1 MGTQTIEGHSRRDK
15 RNFSGNW
22 DAALKVVAATGSPGT
37 GEAGST
43 PLLYSCQSCSLT
55 GSIKLERDASG
66 SRLVRGHTRYF
77 GDWTWDLQLINCDH
91 MPLLQKWLWLSI
103 IASIP
108 TVSAMAQQ
116 QPARDKPLSA
126 AELKSV
132 VSIDALTVPTPGEFF
147 AAIEKGGK
155 PNWTSEY
162 RPPISIRSADRAQ
175 MALNLGTLIADGYI
189 AVEAQDG
196 QQVKNIG
203 KDVLALAKKLSV
215 SQTVL
220 ARGDSITRFA
230 EDNAWD
236 QLNEELEATQNEV
249 KKALEENRDID
260 LITLVSVGG
269 WIRGTEV
276 VTGLVIQNYNADN
289 AKLLRQPALVA
300 FLKNK
305 LALLPDKLE
314 KDPLVQKVVRELN
327 DIQRLVSFAP
337 DHVPTVDEVKELNA
351 ASAKLTK
358 EIGVSE

>member
-1 MGTQTIEGHSRRDK
+1 
-15 RNFSGNW
+15 
-22 DAALKVVAATGSPGT
+22 
-37 GEAGST
+37 
-43 PLLYSCQSCSLT
+43 
-55 GSIKLERDASG
+55 
-66 SRLVRGHTRYF
+66 
-77 GDWTWDLQLINCDH
+77 
-91 MPLLQKWLWLSI
+91 MPLLRKWLRLSL
-103 IASIP
+103 IALIP
-108 TVSAMAQQ
+108 IVSTLAEQ
-116 QPARDKPLSA
+116 QPPSDKPLSPE
-126 AELKSV
+126 ELKSA

-155 PNWTSEY
+155 PNWASEY
-162 RPPISIRSADRAQ
+162 RPPISIRSTDRAQ

-203 KDVLALAKKLSV
+203 RDVLALAKKLSV

-220 ARGDSITRFA
+220 ARGASITQFA
-230 EDNAWD
+230 ENNAWN

-249 KKALEENRDID
+249 KKALEENRDVD

-276 VTGLVIQNYNADN
+276 VTGLVIQNYNSDN

-305 LALLPDKLE
+305 LAILPDRLE
-314 KDPLVQKVVRELN
+314 KDPLVHQVVQELS
-327 DIQRLVSFAP
+327 DIQKMVSFAP

>member
-1 MGTQTIEGHSRRDK
+1 MRILR
-15 RNFSGNW
+15 
-22 DAALKVVAATGSPGT
+22 
-37 GEAGST
+37 
-43 PLLYSCQSCSLT
+43 
-55 GSIKLERDASG
+55 
-66 SRLVRGHTRYF
+66 
-77 GDWTWDLQLINCDH
+77 
-91 MPLLQKWLWLSI
+91 KWL
-103 IASIP
+103 
-108 TVSAMAQQ
+108 T
-116 QPARDKPLSA
+116 LSA
-126 AELKSV
+126 IALFPIDSGWTQQDSGKTPSTIQPLTSEEMKQAV
-132 VSIDALTVPTPGEFF
+132 TIDAITVPTPGEFF
-147 AAIEKGGK
+147 KAIDKGGK
-155 PNWTSEY
+155 PNWASQF
-162 RPPISIRSADRAQ
+162 RPPTPIDATSRAQ

-220 ARGDSITRFA
+220 ARSASITQFA
-230 EDNAWD
+230 ENNAWD

-249 KKALEENRDID
+249 KKALEENRDTD

-276 VTGLVIQNYNADN
+276 VTGLVMQNYNADN

-305 LALLPDKLE
+305 LALLPDRLE

-327 DIQRLVSFAP
+327 DIQRMVSFAP

-351 ASAKLTK
+351 ASAKL
-358 EIGVSE
+358 

>member
-1 MGTQTIEGHSRRDK
+1 
-15 RNFSGNW
+15 
-22 DAALKVVAATGSPGT
+22 
-37 GEAGST
+37 
-43 PLLYSCQSCSLT
+43 
-55 GSIKLERDASG
+55 
-66 SRLVRGHTRYF
+66 
-77 GDWTWDLQLINCDH
+77 
-91 MPLLQKWLWLSI
+91 MPLLRKWLRLSVV
-103 IASIP
+103 ALTP
-108 TVSAMAQQ
+108 TVSALAEQ
-116 QPARDKPLSA
+116 QPPPDKPLSA
-126 AELKSV
+126 AELKTA

-162 RPPISIRSADRAQ
+162 RPPTSITSTDRAQ

-220 ARGDSITRFA
+220 ARGASITQFA
-230 EDNAWD
+230 ENSAWD

-260 LITLVSVGG
+260 LITLVSIGG

-276 VTGLVIQNYNADN
+276 VTGLVMQNYNADN

-305 LALLPDKLE
+305 LAHLPGKLE
-314 KDPLVQKVVRELN
+314 KDPLVQKVVQELDN
-327 DIQRLVSFAP
+327 IQRMVSFAS